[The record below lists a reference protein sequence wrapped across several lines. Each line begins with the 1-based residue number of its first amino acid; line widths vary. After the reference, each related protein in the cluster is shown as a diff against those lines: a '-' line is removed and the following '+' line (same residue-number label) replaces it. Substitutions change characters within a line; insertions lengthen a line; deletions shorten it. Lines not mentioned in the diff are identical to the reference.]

1 MINAKKIGI
10 SLVCVGIAG
19 VVIFIVLKNVGPKT
33 PPASTPTS
41 SVSSTVVDEPS
52 STIDGGYLIE
62 EEPAGSGEAQMQET
76 TEEEVYVDPVDETP
90 APEAQEEETPENNRY
105 NEIQDEANSTDG
117 VSSEINLAGGEWGL
131 GDVEVGIDLPTEE
144 DMQWAAD
151 MIDQNGTVL
160 H

>member
-19 VVIFIVLKNVGPKT
+19 VVIFIGLKNVGPKT

-41 SVSSTVVDEPS
+41 SVSSAVVDEPS

-76 TEEEVYVDPVDETP
+76 TEEEVYTDPVDET
-90 APEAQEEETPENNRY
+90 QEQVTEEPSESTEQNTENTVTYEVN
-105 NEIQDEANSTDG
+105 T
-117 VSSEINLAGGEWGL
+117 AGGTWGFK
-131 GDVEVGIDLPTEE
+131 DVNTNPELPDEERMGEISDL
-144 DMQWAAD
+144 
-151 MIDQNGTVL
+151 IDQYGTVL